1 MRVSHQCSHYGISC
15 TKGYFS
21 ENGCLRPYHQENT
34 GSRLITE
41 VKPGRAKLVLGWV
54 TAWEYFVL

>member
-1 MRVSHQCSHYGISC
+1 MGTVNVRIVLGSQ
-15 TKGYFS
+15 
-21 ENGCLRPYHQENT
+21 CLRPYHQKNT

-41 VKPGRAKLVLGWV
+41 VKSGRAKLVLEWV

>member
-1 MRVSHQCSHYGISC
+1 MLPCFLAKNVEFRSSNVYDHTTRKKH
-15 TKGYFS
+15 
-21 ENGCLRPYHQENT
+21 

-41 VKPGRAKLVLGWV
+41 VKSGWAKLVLEWV